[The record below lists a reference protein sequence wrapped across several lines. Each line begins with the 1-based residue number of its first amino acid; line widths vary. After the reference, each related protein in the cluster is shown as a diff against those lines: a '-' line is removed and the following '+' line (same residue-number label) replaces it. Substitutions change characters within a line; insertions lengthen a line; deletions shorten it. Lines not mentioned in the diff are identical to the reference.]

1 MTDINRD
8 RLIWNN
14 LISNHLRIYAVVA
27 YMDMGKPLFNAPDG
41 GRIDILREWE
51 DVTNSELQQGSGT

>member
-1 MTDINRD
+1 M
-8 RLIWNN
+8 L
-14 LISNHLRIYAVVA
+14 NHLRIYAVVA